1 MISSLK
7 CQIKI
12 ILLHAYLHIMFFI
25 CVKFDQMS
33 SSGLGGVALTIYD
46 WHSEWITI
54 PPPPKPTL
62 VCGVEY

>member
-1 MISSLK
+1 
-7 CQIKI
+7 
-12 ILLHAYLHIMFFI
+12 MFFI

-54 PPPPKPTL
+54 PPPTKTNPCL
-62 VCGVEY
+62 WGRILDQSINDDNFLFI

>member
-1 MISSLK
+1 MISSLE

-12 ILLHAYLHIMFFI
+12 ILLHAHLHILFFI

-54 PPPPKPTL
+54 PPKKQQPL
-62 VCGVEY
+62 FVG